1 MKSIALVEYFA
12 AAAAG
17 GRGSTVA
24 AAAADRRGPVG
35 LRRGGDFFQTRA
47 TDESRIA
54 IYRNGTSGCHQGK
67 ERNGKERIAQVQ
79 GAPSQFF
86 GVYAHFTFFDYKHD
100 IHLSLYTSSYSC
112 VCSNR
117 N

>member
-35 LRRGGDFFQTRA
+35 LRRGGEFFQTRA

-67 ERNGKERIAQVQ
+67 ERNGWKGLLRYREPQVNFLVYTRIS
-79 GAPSQFF
+79 PFR
-86 GVYAHFTFFDYKHD
+86 
-100 IHLSLYTSSYSC
+100 L
-112 VCSNR
+112 
-117 N
+117 